1 MSRFRNIQ
9 TEVVVGVSDD
19 KDHRFASSL
28 WEPLGEEKKAPA
40 KRASSSSKSDK

>member
-1 MSRFRNIQ
+1 MSRFRNTE

-19 KDHRFASSL
+19 KDDRFASSL

-40 KRASSSSKSDK
+40 KRASSSKSDSK